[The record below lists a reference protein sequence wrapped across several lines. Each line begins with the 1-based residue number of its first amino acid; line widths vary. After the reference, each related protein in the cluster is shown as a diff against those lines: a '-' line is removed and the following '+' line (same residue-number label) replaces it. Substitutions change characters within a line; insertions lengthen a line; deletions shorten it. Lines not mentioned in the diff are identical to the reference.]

1 MDNYKEM
8 YYRLFNKMSE
18 LIEEI
23 KAVQQETEDMFL
35 SHREKEKIFY
45 LQKDFFNSEFDMSRI
60 IKSLLIYLAKI

>member
-1 MDNYKEM
+1 MDDYKEM

-23 KAVQQETEDMFL
+23 KAVQQETEEMFL

-45 LQKDFFNSEFDMSRI
+45 LQKDKNKR
-60 IKSLLIYLAKI
+60 